1 MKTATA
7 ARWLGLTLIL
17 ALALGACGDDS
28 VFEEPGDTLGTSAPG
43 DTLGTSAPGGTGTV
57 PIPGPADWL
66 EWSPA
71 EAPGAAAEAELVA
84 ALEEL
89 DMTLIIPTS
98 APPIGGQATATFNSQ
113 SLGYGSGQT
122 FPGTTSISLNV
133 VGDAGGHVV
142 VSTPAGG
149 MTTCSEGAVPIT
161 LRGNAT
167 ACALD
172 EGDSSEVWWDEGG
185 RSFQAAFFDGLTL
198 DQGLTWLETWRMLP

>member
-1 MKTATA
+1 MKTNTA
-7 ARWLGLTLIL
+7 ARRLGLTLIV
-17 ALALGACGDDS
+17 ALALGGCGDDS
-28 VFEEPGDTLGTSAPG
+28 VFGEPEDTLGTFAPD
-43 DTLGTSAPGGTGTV
+43 DTMSTYAPGGTGTV

-71 EAPGAAAEAELVA
+71 EAPGAAAEADLVA

-89 DMTLIIPTS
+89 GMAMIIPTS

-133 VGDAGGHVV
+133 VGEAGGHVV
-142 VSTPAGG
+142 VSTPAGE
-149 MTTCSEGAVPIT
+149 MTTCSEGAAPIT
-161 LRGNAT
+161 LRGDAT

-172 EGDSSEVWWDEGG
+172 EGEYFEVWWDEGG
-185 RSFQAAFFDGLTL
+185 RSFRAAFFDGLTL

>member
-1 MKTATA
+1 MRTLTGT
-7 ARWLGLTLIL
+7 RSLGLIVIVLL
-17 ALALGACGDDS
+17 ALAACGDDA
-28 VFEEPGDTLGTSAPG
+28 VFEETLVTEPPEE
-43 DTLGTSAPGGTGTV
+43 TGGTGTV

-71 EAPGAAAEAELVA
+71 ETPEAATEAELVA

-89 DMTLIIPTS
+89 DMAMIIPTS

-133 VGDAGGHVV
+133 EGEAGGHVV
-142 VSTPAGG
+142 VSTPAGE
-149 MTTCSEGAVPIT
+149 MTICSEGAVTIT
-161 LRGNAT
+161 LRGDAT

-172 EGDSSEVWWDEGG
+172 EGDPSEVWWDEGG
-185 RSFQAAFFDGLTL
+185 RSFRAAFFDGMTL
-198 DQGLTWLETWRMLP
+198 AQGLAWLETWRMLP